1 MTVFKTKIHWIL
13 LGFCVIQTAG
23 LGSVAA
29 ADPDNINTVWAPLII
44 GLLGVGGV
52 LLPSQ
57 VVFSIISPETLIGT
71 SIALSI
77 VIRAIGQV
85 IGVSMFY
92 NLFHSHIEHRAM
104 SNLTI
109 FTLPAITNGFN
120 PGLHPVEATTELI
133 TTLTAGPFS
142 AYAAN
147 FNITDPENIA
157 AIQQAGHELYK
168 TAFPELYLVSIA
180 FGGAAIISCFF
191 LKGISAFINEN
202 VAVHLG

>member
-1 MTVFKTKIHWIL
+1 M
-13 LGFCVIQTAG
+13 
-23 LGSVAA
+23 AA
-29 ADPDNINTVWAPLII
+29 ADPDDVNTVWAPLII

-85 IGVSMFY
+85 VGVSMFY
-92 NLFHSHIEHRAM
+92 NIFHSHIEHRAM
-104 SNLTI
+104 NNLTI
-109 FTLPAITNGFN
+109 FTLPAILNGFN
-120 PGLHPVEATTELI
+120 PGSDPKAATTTLI

-142 AYAAN
+142 EYAHN
-147 FNITDPENIA
+147 FNITDPVNIA

-191 LKGISAFINEN
+191 LTG
-202 VAVHLG
+202 

>member
-1 MTVFKTKIHWIL
+1 MGETAMFVLFCPIIEETNCMDNWMNFWFSEKPRSFWVDEIKSLLKKEYVAMRKKLNVAQVISKI
-13 LGFCVIQTAG
+13 
-23 LGSVAA
+23 S
-29 ADPDNINTVWAPLII
+29 
-44 GLLGVGGV
+44 
-52 LLPSQ
+52 
-57 VVFSIISPETLIGT
+57 GT
-71 SIALSI
+71 WSLQGRVDLENFIED
-77 VIRAIGQV
+77 IGQV

-157 AIQQAGHELYK
+157 AI
-168 TAFPELYLVSIA
+168 
-180 FGGAAIISCFF
+180 
-191 LKGISAFINEN
+191 
-202 VAVHLG
+202 